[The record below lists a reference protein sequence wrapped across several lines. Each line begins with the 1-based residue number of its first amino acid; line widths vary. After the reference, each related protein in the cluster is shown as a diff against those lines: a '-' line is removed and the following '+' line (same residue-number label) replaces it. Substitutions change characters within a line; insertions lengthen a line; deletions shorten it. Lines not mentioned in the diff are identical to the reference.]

1 MRASPPAQD
10 LRIVVGRVT
19 GVIFLIAAAL
29 LAAGLCVARPP
40 ADNPIPSIFAPHS
53 TPADSIYRLSIF
65 VLIITG
71 LIFVVVFSLLTYATL
86 KFRSRASDAAHEPAQ
101 VYGST

>member
-40 ADNPIPSIFAPHS
+40 ADNPIPNIFDPHS
-53 TPADSIYRLSIF
+53 TPADSILQLSSF
-65 VLIITG
+65 VLIITAV
-71 LIFVVVFSLLTYATL
+71 IFVVVCYLLTYAIL
-86 KFRSRASDAAHEPAQ
+86 KFRSRPSDSPNEPA
-101 VYGST
+101 